1 MLFVAVFLLSS
12 DVDAMVMV
20 RNEKKEM
27 KKNRNLS
34 RIKAIK
40 EKLFLFCRTGSM
52 LIARVWDAVND
63 PMMGAIMQLMV
74 SLQNGKR

>member
-1 MLFVAVFLLSS
+1 
-12 DVDAMVMV
+12 MV
-20 RNEKKEM
+20 RNEKKER